1 MRFLLSIIFLILFLY
16 VQGCSKKEDK
26 PVTDDKKQTNR
37 IEPPPNSDDTIENPE
52 DSTMTPEE
60 QFSTSIMSDFLDDS
74 DDEDLQD
81 YLETEIYKY
90 AQNYNGVSVI
100 ELSPSTW
107 FVSFEKDGNNKN
119 FILQKYIDFKSTDA
133 YFRMKET
140 NLTVNDIVS
149 KGRNKSSAGE

>member
-1 MRFLLSIIFLILFLY
+1 MRFFLPTLILFLLFAF
-16 VQGCSKKEDK
+16 QGCSKKDEK
-26 PVTDDKKQTNR
+26 PVNEKKQEIRQPQTP
-37 IEPPPNSDDTIENPE
+37 EDTVENPE

-60 QFSTSIMSDFLDDS
+60 QFSSAIMSDFLDDS

-90 AQNYNGVSVI
+90 AQNYNGVSLI

-119 FILQKYIDFKSTDA
+119 FILQKYIDFKTSDV

-140 NLTVNDIVS
+140 SLSATDIVS
-149 KGRNKSSAGE
+149 KPRNKSAGE

>member
-1 MRFLLSIIFLILFLY
+1 MRSLLIYFCLAFIALFLFNS
-16 VQGCSKKEDK
+16 CSKKDEK
-26 PVTDDKKQTNR
+26 PVTEKKQEVRQPQTP
-37 IEPPPNSDDTIENPE
+37 EDTVENPE

-60 QFSTSIMSDFLDDS
+60 QFSSSIMSDFLDDS

-90 AQNYNGVSVI
+90 AQNYNGVSLI

-119 FILQKYIDFKSTDA
+119 FILQKYIDFKTSDV

-140 NLTVNDIVS
+140 SFNITDIVS
-149 KGRNKSSAGE
+149 KPRNKSAGE